1 MGMLDGKVAI
11 VTGGTSGI
19 GKRIAEV
26 FVEEGARIVV
36 AARREDEGR
45 ALERELG
52 ENVRFIATDV
62 ADEKQARSM
71 IDHAITCFG
80 RIDCLINNAGSP
92 SPMVGIADVDMDN
105 FDRVMA
111 VNVRGVMLGMKLVVP
126 HMVRQGFG
134 SIINISSVAGIRSG
148 FSAHTYTA
156 SKAAVTHL
164 TRSVASE
171 VGEKGIRVNSISPGG
186 IATGIF
192 GKNAG
197 VEGSK
202 ADKVLDVVKEL
213 FATLQPIPRSGVTDD
228 IANAA
233 AFLASDRA
241 SFIHGHDLVI
251 DGGAALAGQRWNDVV
266 ELRASLYSKIKET
279 VEGRKKLQ
287 GDHL

>member
-11 VTGGTSGI
+11 ITGGTSGI

-26 FVEEGARIVV
+26 FIAEGARIVA
-36 AARREDEGR
+36 AARRQDEGSQ
-45 ALERELG
+45 LTQDLG
-52 ENVRFIATDV
+52 GSARFIATDV
-62 ADEKQARSM
+62 SDAAQVKAM
-71 IDHAITCFG
+71 IDYAIDCFG
-80 RIDCLINNAGSP
+80 RVDCLVNNAASP
-92 SPMVGIADVDMDN
+92 SPMVSIVDVDMDN
-105 FDRVMA
+105 YDQVMA
-111 VNVRGVMLGMKLVVP
+111 VNVRGVMLAMKLVIP
-126 HMVRQGFG
+126 HMMQQGSG

-202 ADKVLDVVKEL
+202 ADKVLGVVKQM
-213 FATLQPIPRSGVTDD
+213 FATLQPVPRSGITDD

-233 AFLASDRA
+233 VFLASERA
-241 SFIHGHDLVI
+241 SFIHGHDLVV
-251 DGGAALAGQRWNDVV
+251 DGGVALAGNRWQDVV
-266 ELRASLYSKIKET
+266 ELRSSLYNKIKET
-279 VEGRKKLQ
+279 VDRLNC
-287 GDHL
+287 